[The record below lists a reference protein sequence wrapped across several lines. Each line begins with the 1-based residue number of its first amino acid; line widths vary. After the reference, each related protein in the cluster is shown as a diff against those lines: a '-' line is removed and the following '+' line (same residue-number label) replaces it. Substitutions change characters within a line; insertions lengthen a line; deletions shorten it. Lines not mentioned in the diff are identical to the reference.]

1 MALVF
6 VVAREALADKLV
18 EKLRRG
24 LETYDRVAWDET
36 LGG

>member
-18 EKLRRG
+18 EKLSRG
-24 LETYDRVAWDET
+24 RETYDRVA
-36 LGG
+36 